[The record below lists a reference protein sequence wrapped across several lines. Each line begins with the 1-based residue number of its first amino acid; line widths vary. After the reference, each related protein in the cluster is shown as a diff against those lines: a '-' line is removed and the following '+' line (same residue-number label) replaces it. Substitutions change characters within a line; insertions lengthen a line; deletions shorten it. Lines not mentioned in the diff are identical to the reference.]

1 MVSNMGLKKFEEIG
15 QVGQMSSIRKLYCWA
30 IGGKI
35 LHHHPQVVMWKTNNQ
50 LITQNVKD
58 VLKDEHSKL
67 QNEKDFVISKMW
79 NWWLKL

>member
-1 MVSNMGLKKFEEIG
+1 M
-15 QVGQMSSIRKLYCWA
+15 
-30 IGGKI
+30 
-35 LHHHPQVVMWKTNNQ
+35 
-50 LITQNVKD
+50 QNVKD